1 MISGTPS
8 KEDVEGEAGSV
19 DIENVELTV
28 MDDISSP
35 ESPLS
40 GTPHSGKGDSSSEE
54 DSSGSD
60 EERYSVCSCAY
71 IDLLYVYM
79 YMYIHV
85 CLTLLAS
92 FFLPSLISH

>member
-19 DIENVELTV
+19 DVENVELTV

-60 EERYSVCSCAY
+60 EERYSLCSCL
-71 IDLLYVYM
+71 DLLYM

>member
-19 DIENVELTV
+19 DVENVELTV

-60 EERYSVCSCAY
+60 EERYRVCSCL
-71 IDLLYVYM
+71 DLLYM